1 MFIFKAK
8 EYQSEKSPIIDSQK
22 STKTTRK
29 LHIMSPLYAAKVC
42 QLFCNT
48 RYVPRVEGEEG
59 DAGVVPA
66 AQHRVQLLLQGR
78 RGLVQQHRE
87 AQPGGERVRLPAHGD
102 LSTTAGGNYC
112 HLKSAR
118 SWTISWPGGTT
129 GMKMPFSSSLVQG
142 MSEMATCME
151 TWRGHTA
158 WLLTADS

>member
-1 MFIFKAK
+1 
-8 EYQSEKSPIIDSQK
+8 
-22 STKTTRK
+22 
-29 LHIMSPLYAAKVC
+29 MSVSSALSA
-42 QLFCNT
+42 LSI
-48 RYVPRVEGEEG
+48 YVPRVEGEEG
-59 DAGVVPA
+59 DAGVVPL

-87 AQPGGERVRLPAHGD
+87 AQPGGERVRLPAQGGQVA
-102 LSTTAGGNYC
+102 TAGDISC

-118 SWTISWPGGTT
+118 SCTISWPGGTT

-158 WLLTADS
+158 WLLTADLHEVVVLPHHAVNLHTPLTVRQSDQNIGHI

>member
-1 MFIFKAK
+1 MLVLSPRPST
-8 EYQSEKSPIIDSQK
+8 EYSCCSRAAAEESSSTVKLSQEG
-22 STKTTRK
+22 SVSAC
-29 LHIMSPLYAAKVC
+29 LH
-42 QLFCNT
+42 
-48 RYVPRVEGEEG
+48 
-59 DAGVVPA
+59 
-66 AQHRVQLLLQGR
+66 
-78 RGLVQQHRE
+78 RG
-87 AQPGGERVRLPAHGD
+87 PGD